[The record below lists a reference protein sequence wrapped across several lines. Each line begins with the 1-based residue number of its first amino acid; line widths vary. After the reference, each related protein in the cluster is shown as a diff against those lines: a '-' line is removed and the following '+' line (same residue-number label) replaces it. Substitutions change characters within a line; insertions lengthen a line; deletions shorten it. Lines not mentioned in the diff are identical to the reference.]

1 VVVNAGERRNC
12 RIAQVAPDSFA
23 HHRSIP
29 KAYEGIAAIPIWQHC
44 RGNVVRSA
52 HFRVRADLGI
62 NFPF

>member
-1 VVVNAGERRNC
+1 LPHR
-12 RIAQVAPDSFA
+12 AQVAPDSFA